1 MDDLPWRRRL
11 EVHSPD
17 FVSLD
22 VGDEDETGRL
32 VDGDADGVRQVQT
45 GSEERQVVGVRVERH
60 DVRHTAEGDQY
71 PRVTRLVIC
80 GRYQSTG
87 KPHVGAMH
95 NVICSLLMLFGIVL
109 IVANV

>member
-1 MDDLPWRRRL
+1 MYNYCWCRRL
-11 EVHSPD
+11 EIDSPD
-17 FVSLD
+17 FLPLD
-22 VGDEDETGRL
+22 VSDENEASRL
-32 VDGDADGVRQVQT
+32 IDGDADGVRQVQT

-95 NVICSLLMLFGIVL
+95 NVICSL
-109 IVANV
+109 

>member
-45 GSEERQVVGVRVERH
+45 GSEERQVVGVRVEGH
-60 DVRHTAEGDQY
+60 DVRDATEGDQY
-71 PRVTRLVIC
+71 LGVARLFIC
-80 GRYQSTG
+80 ARSQTQNG
-87 KPHVGAMH
+87 VGSET
-95 NVICSLLMLFGIVL
+95 NF
-109 IVANV
+109 